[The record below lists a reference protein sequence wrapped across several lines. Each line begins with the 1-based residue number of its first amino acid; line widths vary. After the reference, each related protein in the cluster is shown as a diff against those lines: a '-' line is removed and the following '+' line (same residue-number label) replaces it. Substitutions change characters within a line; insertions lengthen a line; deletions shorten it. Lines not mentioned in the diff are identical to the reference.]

1 VKQNNNRPVQ
11 DKPSDISRYYKIKE
25 TTMKTNQ
32 TWATVCSAVTLILA
46 NSASAFASSGAT
58 NKVFISGPLI
68 LLFLGFCALV
78 VVIQCIP
85 ACIMLYGMIKGT
97 VSVTTGEKVEVKN

>member
-1 VKQNNNRPVQ
+1 MNAKQ
-11 DKPSDISRYYKIKE
+11 IL
-25 TTMKTNQ
+25 TAM
-32 TWATVCSAVTLILA
+32 CSAVALSLA
-46 NSASAFASSGAT
+46 TGSGALASSGAT

-85 ACIMLYGMIKGT
+85 AIITLYGMIKGAAT
-97 VSVTTGEKVEVKN
+97 NREKAAANVKYN

>member
-1 VKQNNNRPVQ
+1 MNAKQ
-11 DKPSDISRYYKIKE
+11 
-25 TTMKTNQ
+25 TLT
-32 TWATVCSAVTLILA
+32 AVCSTAALSLTTSTVAL
-46 NSASAFASSGAT
+46 ASSGAT

-85 ACIMLYGMIKGT
+85 AIIMLYNMIKGAA
-97 VSVTTGEKVEVKN
+97 SSNERESENVKYN

>member
-1 VKQNNNRPVQ
+1 MNAK
-11 DKPSDISRYYKIKE
+11 SAL
-25 TTMKTNQ
+25 T
-32 TWATVCSAVTLILA
+32 AVCSAIALSLA
-46 NSASAFASSGAT
+46 TSTGAFASSGAT

-85 ACIMLYGMIKGT
+85 AIIMLYGMIKGAA
-97 VSVTTGEKVEVKN
+97 SSKEKETANVKYN

>member
-1 VKQNNNRPVQ
+1 MNAKQTLTAV
-11 DKPSDISRYYKIKE
+11 
-25 TTMKTNQ
+25 
-32 TWATVCSAVTLILA
+32 WSAVALSLVTSTGAL
-46 NSASAFASSGAT
+46 ASSGVT

-85 ACIMLYGMIKGT
+85 AIIMLYGMIKGA
-97 VSVTTGEKVEVKN
+97 VSNKEKATANVR